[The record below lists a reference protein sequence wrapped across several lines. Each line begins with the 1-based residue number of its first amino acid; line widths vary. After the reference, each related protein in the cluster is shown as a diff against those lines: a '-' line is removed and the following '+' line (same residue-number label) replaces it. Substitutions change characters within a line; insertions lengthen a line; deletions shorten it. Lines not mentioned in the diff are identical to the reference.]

1 MYSETLLKDAV
12 HGAQV
17 FLHVVGVLE
26 GLAAECAVGR
36 LEEGVLH
43 PDVARQIDARHHAQA
58 LRAARHS

>member
-1 MYSETLLKDAV
+1 M

-17 FLHVVGVLE
+17 FLHIVGVLE

-43 PDVARQIDARHHAQA
+43 PDVARKIDACHHAQA

>member
-1 MYSETLLKDAV
+1 M

-26 GLAAECAVGR
+26 GLAAKGAVGR

-43 PDVARQIDARHHAQA
+43 PDVTRQIDTRHNAQA